1 MNAKEE
7 LTKLLMESYNQG
19 VEDAKQ
25 AAMEAFAV
33 AIDAAVRVERGA
45 ICNIVEDE
53 IKRIKPTYSPTADVI
68 LRRIRE
74 REQA

>member
-7 LTKLLMESYNQG
+7 LNKLLIESYDQG
-19 VEDAKQ
+19 VEDGKQ

-33 AIDAAVRVERGA
+33 AIDAAARVEREA
-45 ICNIVEDE
+45 IYNIVEDE
-53 IKRIKPTYSPTADVI
+53 IKRVKPTFSPTADII

-74 REQA
+74 RSQA